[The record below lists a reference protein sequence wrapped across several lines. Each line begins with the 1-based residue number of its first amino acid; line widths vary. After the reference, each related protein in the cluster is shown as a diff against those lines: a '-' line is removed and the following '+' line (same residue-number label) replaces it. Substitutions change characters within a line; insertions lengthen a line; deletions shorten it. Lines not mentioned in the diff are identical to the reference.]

1 MNSDNDDW
9 THPQPLNTCCCCW
22 AMCCDPQP
30 SAGPVPSPGQQ
41 NWLVVT
47 LNKSI
52 NRWRAPL
59 TNSPHPAC
67 QLYLCEYE
75 TLTKHS
81 NTLTILMIKNSSTYT
96 DE

>member
-1 MNSDNDDW
+1 MNSDNDGW
-9 THPQPLNTCCCCW
+9 THPHLLILAAVAGLCVVT
-22 AMCCDPQP
+22 P
-30 SAGPVPSPGQQ
+30 SRVPAPVSSPGQQ

-59 TNSPHPAC
+59 TNSPHLAC